1 MIWIGSSAGGTG
13 VMINLDFVEELLHEQ
28 MRLKKI
34 KVKGVTDSGW
44 FLDRTPF
51 TPTNKPAVDAIRKG
65 MDLWQGRV
73 PRRCREQYLSEP
85 WRCYFGY
92 RIYPTL
98 KGKQFS
104 ISFISS
110 TKAEFQLNSSFFNGF
125 LMKLK
130 WMLTT

>member
-1 MIWIGSSAGGTG
+1 
-13 VMINLDFVEELLHEQ
+13 MINLDFVEELLHEQ

-98 KGKQFS
+98 KGKHFS
-104 ISFISS
+104 FLSQTLEHIF
-110 TKAEFQLNSSFFNGF
+110 FQPNSLSFNGF

-130 WMLTT
+130 WTLTT

>member
-1 MIWIGSSAGGTG
+1 
-13 VMINLDFVEELLHEQ
+13 MINLDFVEELLHEQ